1 MTVQLVGDER
11 DFIAT
16 EMHIDD
22 SEKTF
27 TLNRVQDVEPHLDLN
42 KFLQTLKQNS
52 DWGRHVAHIPN
63 IFYERWLKE
72 EWDRGNTHI
81 RPFTPEF
88 DELVERKLQDPDWKF
103 LRTDSGHMSGWLGFG
118 S

>member
-1 MTVQLVGDER
+1 MGD
-11 DFIAT
+11 IAT
-16 EMHIDD
+16 KWSYDEGEDTIILD
-22 SEKTF
+22 
-27 TLNRVQDVEPHLDLN
+27 RVQDVEPHLDFN
-42 KFLQTLKQNS
+42 KFLQSLKQKS

-63 IFYERWLKE
+63 IFYEKWLRE
-72 EWDRGNTHI
+72 EWDRGNTHL

-103 LRTDSGHMSGWLGFG
+103 LRVDSAAAQSFMGFG

>member
-1 MTVQLVGDER
+1 MGD
-11 DFIAT
+11 IAT
-16 EMHIDD
+16 KWSYDEGEDTIVLD
-22 SEKTF
+22 
-27 TLNRVQDVEPHLDLN
+27 RVQDVEPHLDFN
-42 KFLQTLKQNS
+42 KFLQSLKQKS

-63 IFYERWLKE
+63 IFYEKWLRE
-72 EWDRGNTHI
+72 EWDRGNTHL

-103 LRTDSGHMSGWLGFG
+103 LRVDNAQVQGFMGFG